1 MKPIRGRRLASL
13 LVVAVVSAVFAGA
26 ALAGGAGGQ
35 KTATVKLVKSADY
48 GKVLAT
54 SSGLTL
60 YHYTDETRGK
70 VDCKGACAK
79 LWPPLLVKAGT
90 KPTAGAGLTASK
102 LGTLRRPDG
111 GTQVTYNGLGLYR
124 YAPDRKAGDV
134 KGQGLFKVWF
144 VIAPT
149 GKIVKRAAA
158 AAAAP
163 PPASPPPPT
172 ESAPPGGGGYDYG

>member
-13 LVVAVVSAVFAGA
+13 LLVAVVSGVFAGA

-35 KTATVKLVKSADY
+35 KTATVKVVTTADY

-54 SSGLTL
+54 SGGLTL

-79 LWPPLLVKAGT
+79 LWPPLLVKAGA

-144 VIAPT
+144 VIAPS